1 MPLKAGSSRE
11 TISANIRA
19 EMGRGVPHKQAIA
32 IALEYAGIP
41 RKRARLSRKPAARKP
56 AARKPAAREKTLLRV
71 GVKPARTAKTRRP

>member
-19 EMGRGVPHKQAIA
+19 EMRRGVPHKQAIA

-56 AARKPAAREKTLLRV
+56 AAREKTLLRV
-71 GVKPARTAKTRRP
+71 SVKPARTAKTRRP